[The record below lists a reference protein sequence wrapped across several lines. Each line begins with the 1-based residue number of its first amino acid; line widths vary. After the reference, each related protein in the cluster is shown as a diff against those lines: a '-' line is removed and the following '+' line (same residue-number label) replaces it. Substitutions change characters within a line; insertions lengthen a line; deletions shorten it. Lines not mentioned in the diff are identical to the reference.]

1 VVSGLFLLRQTR
13 GPDWDTSRGR
23 REQAGWAEHAAFIDR
38 LTAAER
44 ILAAGPVG
52 DVDGL
57 DVVLIVRAASEAEAR
72 RIFAPDPWLG
82 SVLEIAAVEQWTV
95 WAGVER
101 FASPE

>member
-1 VVSGLFLLRQTR
+1 VVPGLFVMRQTR
-13 GPDWDTSRGR
+13 GPAWDTALGR
-23 REQAGWAEHAAFIDR
+23 RQQRGWHDHAAFIDR

-44 ILAAGPVG
+44 ILLAGPVG

-82 SVLEIAAVEQWTV
+82 TVLEIASVEEWTV
-95 WAGVER
+95 WAGAER
-101 FASPE
+101 FSSPD